1 LLRLCGMTFAIAI
14 VLAALAY
21 YVERGRVLDSV
32 MFNTQQQVRLFNAQI
47 LHIFDDARQVDSEV
61 LQWEL
66 DMFAQ
71 SRTQRENG
79 KFVIVRIVD
88 MTAQPLAELNDK
100 SSPYLEPARAEL
112 AQWIDTVPPTTNG
125 TRDAIHLM
133 GDLQIRVSLPLADR
147 TGKVVAHVA
156 GIFALSKESIA
167 GIQQRT
173 LRTTALV
180 IVIVLLTAGLL
191 YPVIVTLTS
200 RLSRFSEALLDANLE
215 TLQALGG
222 AIAKRDSD
230 TNAHN
235 YRVTIL
241 SVRIAE
247 AVELDPATIQGLIKG
262 AFLHDVGKIAIRDA
276 VLLKPGRLDE
286 QEFEHM
292 KTHVLHGTEIVNRS
306 SWLTDAQDVVE
317 FHHEKFDGSGYDAG
331 LEGEAIPIVA
341 RIFAIADVFDAL
353 TSRRPY
359 KEPFSFEQAV
369 EILEEGRASHFD
381 PALLDAFFNI
391 ARAQYDH
398 LADRDE
404 ETPREE
410 LGKILRQ
417 YFSGG
422 LEQMA

>member
-1 LLRLCGMTFAIAI
+1 ML
-14 VLAALAY
+14 
-21 YVERGRVLDSV
+21 
-32 MFNTQQQVRLFNAQI
+32 
-47 LHIFDDARQVDSEV
+47 
-61 LQWEL
+61 
-66 DMFAQ
+66 
-71 SRTQRENG
+71 
-79 KFVIVRIVD
+79 
-88 MTAQPLAELNDK
+88 
-100 SSPYLEPARAEL
+100 
-112 AQWIDTVPPTTNG
+112 
-125 TRDAIHLM
+125 
-133 GDLQIRVSLPLADR
+133 
-147 TGKVVAHVA
+147 
-156 GIFALSKESIA
+156 
-167 GIQQRT
+167 
-173 LRTTALV
+173 
-180 IVIVLLTAGLL
+180 
-191 YPVIVTLTS
+191 
-200 RLSRFSEALLDANLE
+200 
-215 TLQALGG
+215 
-222 AIAKRDSD
+222 
-230 TNAHN
+230 
-235 YRVTIL
+235 
-241 SVRIAE
+241 
-247 AVELDPATIQGLIKG
+247 TIQGLIKG

-381 PALLDAFFNI
+381 PDLLDAFLNI

-398 LADRDE
+398 LAARDE

-410 LGKILRQ
+410 LGEILRQ